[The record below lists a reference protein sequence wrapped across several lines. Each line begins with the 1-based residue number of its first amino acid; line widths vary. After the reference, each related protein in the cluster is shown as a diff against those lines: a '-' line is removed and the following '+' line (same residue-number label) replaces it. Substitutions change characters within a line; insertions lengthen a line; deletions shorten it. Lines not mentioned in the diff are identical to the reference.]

1 MSPWLVLLCSIV
13 MIVSCARKESAE
25 DESPAPATTATAAAV
40 ATHAPSQDAVAT
52 GASIAVKDAKG
63 ITAFEIERAG
73 KDLTVS
79 FTDGGKPRN
88 LYGKQQEGGKRRYA
102 EQGQMV
108 AEVKPSDT
116 GFKVRTPDGK
126 TLQWKVKRDGDKVK
140 ISDNEENLHPWV
152 LKTEGDR
159 VEVTDPT
166 GKSIG
171 TVKLDARQHQ
181 AVAEAASGG
190 LRFTTSS
197 NRTERFL
204 GVALMDGIP
213 LPMRAIIMAELS
225 AVDR

>member
-1 MSPWLVLLCSIV
+1 MKIRLLVLLCSIAL
-13 MIVSCARKESAE
+13 ITSCARKESTD
-25 DESPAPATTATAAAV
+25 DETPAPATATAAV

-52 GASIAVKDAKG
+52 GASIAVKDAQG
-63 ITAFEIERAG
+63 VTAFEIERAG

-79 FTDGGKPRN
+79 FTDGGKSRN

-116 GFKVRTPDGK
+116 GFKVRTADGK
-126 TLQWKVKRDGDKVK
+126 TLQWKVKRDADKVK

-152 LKTEGDR
+152 LKTSNDR
-159 VEVTDPT
+159 IEVSDPA

-171 TVKLDARQHQ
+171 TVKFDARQHQ

-190 LRFTTSS
+190 QRFTTSS
-197 NRTERFL
+197 NHADRFL

-213 LPMRAIIMAELS
+213 LPMRAIVMAELS
-225 AVDR
+225 ALDR